1 MKIEELAETIR
12 SAHKKKIAKALV
24 SLGYFDCSKDSEMS
38 RIGDSEISGGVSEY
52 TERLSDKKGKRIFAG
67 KIIKRVRGWEQYEFA
82 EITEYR
88 SGNNDNDEF
97 QEVSTLLFAKEIEM

>member
-1 MKIEELAETIR
+1 MKIEELAETVR

-24 SLGYFDCSKDSEMS
+24 SLGYFDCSKDSEMR
-38 RIGDSEISGGVSEY
+38 RIGGSEISGCVSEC
-52 TERLSDKKGKRIFAG
+52 TERSGDKKGKRIFVG

-88 SGNNDNDEF
+88 SGNNDNDEI
-97 QEVSTLLFAKEIEM
+97 QQVSTLLFAKEIEM